1 MDTQDKSGTV
11 KSEEKKKAD
20 GGSQDNS
27 EVGVLRKM
35 KFMFIAISVVV
46 IYKVVLDNLIFEENE
61 RDLMLLDMLRN
72 IGNITLILILC
83 LSIRDTVKSMREQE
97 KRI

>member
-1 MDTQDKSGTV
+1 VSG
-11 KSEEKKKAD
+11 S
-20 GGSQDNS
+20 SQDDS

-35 KFMFIAISVVV
+35 KFIFIAISVIV
-46 IYKVVLDNLIFEENE
+46 IYKVVLDNIIFEENE

-83 LSIRDTVKSMREQE
+83 LSIRDTVKSMRHQ
-97 KRI
+97 